1 MVPLRLCAFLWVL
14 YATYMVYFITIV
26 TDGKHKAVP
35 QDVFEEAEQYA
46 KVCAVYVC
54 MCVCA
59 RACVCMHFCVHVC
72 TLCVYVCVHVCES
85 S

>member
-54 MCVCA
+54 ECVCVCVRACACIFVYMCV
-59 RACVCMHFCVHVC
+59 H
-72 TLCVYVCVHVCES
+72 YVCACL
-85 S
+85 

>member
-54 MCVCA
+54 V
-59 RACVCMHFCVHVC
+59 
-72 TLCVYVCVHVCES
+72 
-85 S
+85 